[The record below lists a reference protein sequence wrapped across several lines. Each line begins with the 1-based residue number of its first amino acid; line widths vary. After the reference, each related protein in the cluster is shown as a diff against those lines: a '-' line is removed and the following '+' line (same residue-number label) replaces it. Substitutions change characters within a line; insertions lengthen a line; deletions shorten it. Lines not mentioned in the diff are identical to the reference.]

1 MVSLALQFTRV
12 DITLT
17 RDGDVK
23 LGAAL
28 AEAESV
34 AANDT
39 ENIGEDTN
47 VVLGDTLVLV
57 DLVTARH
64 LGTVTALVHCVFDLV
79 AGLGSNAGG
88 RARARQSHSGSS
100 EKEGRDEE
108 LHFDCVGECEKRL
121 KVGRLRKL
129 GRLLKMRELDDG

>member
-1 MVSLALQFTRV
+1 MVSLALQFTGV
-12 DITLT
+12 DISLT

-28 AEAESV
+28 AEAETV
-34 AANDT
+34 ATNDT

-47 VVLGDTLVLV
+47 VVLADIFVLV
-57 DLVTARH
+57 DLVAARH
-64 LGTVTALVHCVFDLV
+64 LGTVSALVHCTVDLV
-79 AGLGSNAGG
+79 VGLGSNAGG
-88 RARARQSHSGSS
+88 GARARQSHSGSS

-108 LHFDCVGECEKRL
+108 LHFDCVGGCEKRL

-129 GRLLKMRELDDG
+129 GRLLKMR